1 VLLLGV
7 GLALSGR
14 ADGQQAPRFE
24 SFDSDDVRLQYVV
37 LGSGP
42 AVVLVHGFA
51 ISAGMNWLAPGIA
64 DTLAKRFT
72 VIVPDLRGHG
82 ASDKPHDPAAYGA
95 TFVDDLV
102 RLLDH
107 LRIQRAHVV
116 GYSMGAAITLKLLT
130 SHPDRVIS
138 AVLGGGGWQ
147 PPDAAPPA
155 FLPEWLQGLDRAAT
169 GEITV
174 AEVIRRPEWPALTPG
189 IVALLNQNDPR
200 ALAAVLRGLAGLAVA
215 EPALR
220 ASAVPVLAV
229 VGETDRDA
237 RAGVERLAGVM
248 PTVEVSIVPGA
259 DHVSAIGHPL
269 LLQAIAQFLDS
280 H

>member
-155 FLPEWLQGLDRAAT
+155 FLLEWLQGLDRAAS
-169 GEITV
+169 GAITV